1 MATIQYQPQPDLRTP
16 HGKTK
21 VNTVYKKAPGAP
33 KRWKSSYVHFFTNYI
48 EKKKSVVGEDGLP
61 VKFDIAVV
69 SREASQAWKVLPEQE
84 KKYWQYVSEKEK
96 EEYNAKRDA
105 YDGPWKIATNKVKK
119 KTPGAPKRSPSAFF
133 LFVNNRR
140 NDLKAKYPTMPH
152 TEVVKTLGK
161 HNVCSMYLLIA
172 VSLSD

>member
-1 MATIQYQPQPDLRTP
+1 M
-16 HGKTK
+16 
-21 VNTVYKKAPGAP
+21 
-33 KRWKSSYVHFFTNYI
+33 
-48 EKKKSVVGEDGLP
+48 P

-161 HNVCSMYLLIA
+161 RNVCSMYLLIA